1 VTAPAGGLAGAITMA
16 ESLILR
22 LTGALAVSGGMD
34 ESVTVTEMG
43 YVPAVAGVPDNCP
56 EAVNDRPG
64 GSEVD
69 AVQLSGGVPPEA
81 VNV

>member
-1 VTAPAGGLAGAITMA
+1 MV

-22 LTGALAVSGGMD
+22 LTDALAVSDGME

-56 EAVNDRPG
+56 ETLSVRPG
-64 GSEVD
+64 GKGPDSFQFKG
-69 AVQLSGGVPPEA
+69 AVPPDA

>member
-1 VTAPAGGLAGAITMA
+1 MTIV
-16 ESLILR
+16 ESLTFR

-43 YVPAVAGVPDNCP
+43 YVPAVAGLPDSCP
-56 EAVNDRPG
+56 DALRVRPG
-64 GSEVD
+64 GSGPD
-69 AVQLSGGVPPEA
+69 SVQLKGGAPPEA